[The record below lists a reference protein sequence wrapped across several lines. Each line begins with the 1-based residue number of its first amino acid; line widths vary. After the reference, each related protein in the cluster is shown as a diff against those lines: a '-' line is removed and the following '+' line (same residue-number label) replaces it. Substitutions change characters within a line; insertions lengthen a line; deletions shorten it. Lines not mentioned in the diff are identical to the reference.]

1 MPYNNKKPSS
11 KIVLIGLAFPIILIA
26 ALDYSING
34 TIPNF
39 AIDDLNPRIANSA
52 LTAFILASTVLLG
65 NMFFYGESRNR
76 PLAPIFAMIIAVSV
90 GVLATIFFINQGPML
105 LEGNGSVRAQL
116 VYNIAHTI
124 VSITALILSLLIAI
138 GLLFSAL
145 THSPSKFSKSY
156 WSVEEE

>member
-1 MPYNNKKPSS
+1 MPSSEKKPSS

-34 TIPNF
+34 SIPNF
-39 AIDDLNPRIANSA
+39 AIDDLNPRVANSA

-124 VSITALILSLLIAI
+124 VSLTALILSLMMAL
-138 GLLFSAL
+138 GLLFSTI
-145 THSPSKFSKSY
+145 THSPSKFTKSY
-156 WSVEEE
+156 WSIEEE

>member
-1 MPYNNKKPSS
+1 MPSSEKKPSS

-34 TIPNF
+34 SIPNF
-39 AIDDLNPRIANSA
+39 AIDDLNPRVANSA

-76 PLAPIFAMIIAVSV
+76 PLSPIIAMIIAVSV

-116 VYNIAHTI
+116 VYNMAHTI
-124 VSITALILSLLIAI
+124 VSISGLILSLMITL
-138 GLLFSAL
+138 GLLFSAI
-145 THSPSKFSKSY
+145 THSPSKLTKSY
-156 WSVEEE
+156 RSIEEE

>member
-1 MPYNNKKPSS
+1 MPYSNKKPSS

>member
-1 MPYNNKKPSS
+1 MPSSEKKPSS
-11 KIVLIGLAFPIILIA
+11 KIVIIGLAFPIILIA

-34 TIPNF
+34 SIPNF
-39 AIDDLNPRIANSA
+39 AIDDLNPRVANSA

-105 LEGNGSVRAQL
+105 LEDNGSVRAQL

-124 VSITALILSLLIAI
+124 VSITGLILSLLISI

-145 THSPSKFSKSY
+145 THSPSKFTKSY

>member
-1 MPYNNKKPSS
+1 MPSSEKKPSS
-11 KIVLIGLAFPIILIA
+11 KIVLIGLVFPIILIA

-34 TIPNF
+34 SIPNF
-39 AIDDLNPRIANSA
+39 AIDDLNPRVANSA

-124 VSITALILSLLIAI
+124 VSLTALILSLMMAL
-138 GLLFSAL
+138 GLLFSTI
-145 THSPSKFSKSY
+145 THSPSKFTKSY
-156 WSVEEE
+156 WSIEEE

>member
-1 MPYNNKKPSS
+1 MPSRENKPSS
-11 KIVLIGLAFPIILIA
+11 KIVLIGLVFPIILIA

-34 TIPNF
+34 SIPNF
-39 AIDDLNPRIANSA
+39 AIDDLNPRVANSA

-124 VSITALILSLLIAI
+124 VSLTALILSLMIAL
-138 GLLFSAL
+138 GVLFSAI
-145 THSPSKFSKSY
+145 THSPSKFTKSY
-156 WSVEEE
+156 WSIEEE

>member
-1 MPYNNKKPSS
+1 MPSSEKKPSS

-34 TIPNF
+34 SIPNF
-39 AIDDLNPRIANSA
+39 AIDDLNPRVANSA

-76 PLAPIFAMIIAVSV
+76 PLSPIIAMIIAVSV

-105 LEGNGSVRAQL
+105 LEGNVWCRAVPTGIEKCTCL
-116 VYNIAHTI
+116 ACGGGEG
-124 VSITALILSLLIAI
+124 TA
-138 GLLFSAL
+138 
-145 THSPSKFSKSY
+145 SKQRIIQRA
-156 WSVEEE
+156 